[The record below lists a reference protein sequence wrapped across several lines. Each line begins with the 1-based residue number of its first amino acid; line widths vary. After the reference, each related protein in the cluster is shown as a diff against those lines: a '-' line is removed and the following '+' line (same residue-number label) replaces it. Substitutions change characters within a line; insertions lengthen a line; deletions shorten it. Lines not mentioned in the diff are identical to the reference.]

1 MVDEGADGG
10 LACEEEEQTMSERQR
25 FNLHLPGLLKV
36 LAEHLYTSKKVG
48 VRELLQNAHDSCMR
62 RKIEAGERHYA
73 PRIDVRLD
81 AQHRLLTIADNG
93 NGLTEEEIGTYLATI
108 GRGYTRELR
117 ERLAF
122 DSPEEA
128 AALIG
133 QFGLGFLS
141 AFLLAGE
148 VTLITRSIQGG
159 PALRWFSTGDEHY
172 DLAEG
177 QRDEVGTTVELKI
190 KPAASFVLDEQTLCD
205 TIRTYADFLPIPI
218 HVNGDPTPVN
228 LMAPPWED
236 VEPHRATLDYIR
248 RAFGKVRPLCVIPLH
263 DAKVSIGHDR
273 ISVPLAGFLFVPPG
287 SVASVREYGDLSVYI
302 RRMFICER
310 ERDLLPGWARFV
322 RGVVECPLLQP
333 TASREGIH
341 QDENF
346 ELVRQALEEQLGE
359 GLRALARDD
368 PATWRKLVRGHSDVI
383 IGWAVRDPDFFD
395 KVQDIVTFRTTR
407 GPLSLPEYLEQSGGR
422 LFYVTREL
430 GSLQEQV
437 LAEGRDVPAIDAS
450 WFSVTPFLERYARQH
465 PEVQLVQLDGEA
477 QQLLRPVPEG
487 PFAALLE
494 HFRSQGVRAAVASF
508 RPAEA
513 PAVVLYPQGAELAR
527 EAEASLQA
535 GDLPGPL
542 AGLVHDYIETHFSDR
557 DELAGTL
564 YLNSANPF
572 VRRLA
577 EQPPAPEVLAGAL
590 GLIHQ
595 VARLFAGRMLGAA
608 DAVSCFASLTRSLE
622 GLVRP

>member
-1 MVDEGADGG
+1 
-10 LACEEEEQTMSERQR
+10 MSQRQR

-36 LAEHLYTSKKVG
+36 LAEHLYTSRKVG
-48 VRELLQNAHDSCMR
+48 VRELIQNAHDSCMR
-62 RKIEAGERHYA
+62 RKIEAGEPHYR
-73 PRIDVRLD
+73 PRIDVSLD
-81 AQHRLLTIADNG
+81 SERRVVTIADNG

-148 VTLITRSIQGG
+148 VTLQTRSVSGG
-159 PALRWFSTGDEHY
+159 PALRWFSRGDEHY
-172 DLAEG
+172 DLGPGE
-177 QRDEVGTTVELKI
+177 RDQAGTTVELKV
-190 KPAASFVLDEQTLCD
+190 KPASSFILDEQTLTD
-205 TIRTYADFLPIPI
+205 TVRTYADFLPIPI
-218 HVNGDPTPVN
+218 HVNGEATPVN

-236 VEPHRATLDYIR
+236 ETPDRATSDYIR
-248 RAFGKVRPLCVIPLH
+248 RVFRTKPLCVIRLH

-273 ISVPLAGFLFVPPG
+273 ISVPLAGFLFVPPA
-287 SVASVREYGDLSVYI
+287 SVASVREYGDLSIYI

-310 ERDLLPGWARFV
+310 ERDLLPTWARFV
-322 RGVVECPLLQP
+322 RGVIECPLLQP

-346 ELVRQALEEQLGE
+346 ELVREAVEEQLGQ
-359 GLRALARDD
+359 GLQDLARDD
-368 PATWRKLVRGHSDVI
+368 PTIWRQVVRGHSEVI
-383 IGWAVRDPDFFD
+383 VGWAVSDPAFFD
-395 KVQDIVTFRTTR
+395 KIEDIVTFRTTR
-407 GPLSLPEYLEQSGGR
+407 GPLSLPEYLQQSGGS
-422 LFYVTREL
+422 LYYVTREL

-450 WFSVTPFLERYARQH
+450 WFSVTPFLEKYAQRH
-465 PEVQLVQLDGEA
+465 PEVQLVQLDGESR
-477 QQLLRPVPEG
+477 QLLRPAPEEA
-487 PFAALLE
+487 FAALLE
-494 HFRSQGVRAAVASF
+494 YYRSQGVRVAVAAF

-513 PAVVLYPQGAELAR
+513 PALMLYPQGAELAR

-542 AGLVHDYIETHFSDR
+542 AGLVHDYIESRFSDR

-564 YLNSANPF
+564 YLNASNPF

-577 EQPPAPEVLAGAL
+577 ECNRGANATPLAPEVMAGAL

-595 VARLFAGRMLGAA
+595 VARLFAGRMLSAA
-608 DAVSCFASLTRSLE
+608 DAVSCFGSLTRGLE
-622 GLVRP
+622 GLVGR